1 MITIEFVLSCASIA
15 ASCQCRM
22 QCFVRDQAAIML
34 AFSFWLLDLQ
44 MLGYTVE
51 LKLESSIPLSEK
63 MQKVEAVIQQL
74 NLDGCRDVIIGN
86 AEQRG
91 ISGIC
96 L

>member
-1 MITIEFVLSCASIA
+1 
-15 ASCQCRM
+15 
-22 QCFVRDQAAIML
+22 
-34 AFSFWLLDLQ
+34 

-51 LKLESSIPLSEK
+51 LKLESSIPFAEK

-91 ISGIC
+91 ISGIQF
-96 L
+96 

>member
-1 MITIEFVLSCASIA
+1 
-15 ASCQCRM
+15 
-22 QCFVRDQAAIML
+22 
-34 AFSFWLLDLQ
+34 

-51 LKLESSIPLSEK
+51 LKLESSIPLAEK

-86 AEQRG
+86 AEHRG
-91 ISGIC
+91 ISGIH